1 MSRFRFASYSR
12 LEGDG
17 EAARRRSSTA
27 AIGVRRSGEGREE
40 EASWWPSWMRDE
52 AAKVWHSYIALGWSD
67 EQTAGVISPA
77 MECPVNALNLSVLG
91 E

>member
-1 MSRFRFASYSR
+1 

-40 EASWWPSWMRDE
+40 ETSWWPNWMRDG
-52 AAKVWHSYIALGWSD
+52 AAKVWRSYIALGRSD
-67 EQTAGVISPA
+67 ERTAGVISPA
-77 MECPVNALNLSVLG
+77 MECAVNALNLLVLG